1 MWTVDKESPCKVV
14 VTAAHLL
21 LAARPRA
28 LFIVDRH
35 ARVCLARAARP
46 SIRRSFIQHL
56 LSGSVSFVFDREQ
69 GPRPR
74 REQSK
79 GHNDRLLYPSWLDT
93 YSTYM
98 CEQTELR
105 PRNVAQNRE
114 MSWQESWSRE

>member
-56 LSGSVSFVFDREQ
+56 LSEVSHSFSIENKDPGRGVSNQRATTTDFSTKLARYIHTCVNRRSY
-69 GPRPR
+69 GRAMSPRIER
-74 REQSK
+74 
-79 GHNDRLLYPSWLDT
+79 
-93 YSTYM
+93 
-98 CEQTELR
+98 
-105 PRNVAQNRE
+105 
-114 MSWQESWSRE
+114 

>member
-56 LSGSVSFVFDREQ
+56 LSEVSHSFSIENKDRGRGVSNQRATTTDFSTQAGSI
-69 GPRPR
+69 
-74 REQSK
+74 
-79 GHNDRLLYPSWLDT
+79 HT
-93 YSTYM
+93 YR

>member
-56 LSGSVSFVFDREQ
+56 LSEVSHSVFDREQ

-79 GHNDRLLYPSWLDT
+79 GHNDRLLYQAGSIH
-93 YSTYM
+93 TYM